1 MATARIKFLLEG
13 LDETLAA
20 LARVQQELDS
30 IGSGGRSPGGVVM
43 PGGGVAGGALGP
55 GLPSAPG
62 SPVTVHGQPTR
73 TLDPAASLGGVAGTP
88 VANAAAAIGQ
98 AASVPAASGPGAAG
112 KGASGQGGGQA
123 SPTMAPGGSGFGG
136 GSAPVPGVMPVGQ
149 ISMKELITAA
159 GVTQAVS
166 QVTGLVGQA
175 GATGFSAATEGKAPQ
190 WQGMIRP
197 TATAGATVLGLIGGF
212 IFSGGNPVVA
222 GVSAVAAGQAA
233 DAWGAAHEA
242 EFELSR
248 MREATARKAE
258 ALGLTGDPGNSLKP
272 ELRAMDQ
279 GFRTGR
285 VISPQFAR
293 SVRNST
299 SGEIYDE
306 TLEFLN
312 TAQYSQRAIARRS
325 RLPWLTAESS
335 PKELLDLA
343 TMQAIDDPIAG
354 LNHVRGLRQ
363 QAMNDGNFDF
373 ALQAAK
379 REQTLERFA
388 TQAAVMETQ
397 GRRAGAGLMASL
409 ASAPF
414 RGLAGVEDTQ
424 RAGAAA
430 SQVMRA
436 KAGEL
441 LRVANAANSPLD
453 QAKAAEMFAQADMMD
468 SQLEMSRRGAVS
480 GYNDAMYGAG
490 MGAAER
496 EFAIGVRS
504 GESVSARSAQEA
516 KRLKARRLEQE
527 IARQRASGGISP
539 EAEAAMQSEI
549 AQLRQ
554 EAAVDAPDRARA
566 ANLATSLSR
575 VTSLASISLA
585 GQAGAALYGGLR
597 EQAKMASTEAASLR
611 EQAELYRQMAESSRA
626 AGNAAEARKATE
638 EQNSRSMQAQVK
650 EAEAYLKTI
659 SAVAAVSQT
668 RAVVEGQNY
677 RIALA
682 VGEGGINAARKLY
695 TSIDAQATS
704 LRDEERKLSDLRQRY
719 SEDSEPVRAQ
729 QELIAG
735 KRAQLAETQTQMGTM
750 AISAQDREK
759 SANLATRRALLSMG
773 YGGSQGD
780 MRKTIKEQMGLVD
793 QQLNEQQAMRAE
805 AERRGPLTAS
815 ARAAFAEQRQGL
827 IMQMAQL
834 QEEYY
839 EGFEGRIVSQ
849 VFNRPTGAGAMATA
863 NSTVMEASRAGV
875 QHARFG
881 GTEAQT
887 RARRDQMYNLQE
899 RAVMP
904 GNQPQGTGGR
914 MAGAAMADGGNSEIT
929 ITIRMVDGNGN
940 SLRENRVPLSQANN
954 IILESGNPHKRN

>member
-136 GSAPVPGVMPVGQ
+136 GSAPVPGVMPIGQ

-159 GVTQAVS
+159 GVAQAVS
-166 QVTGLVGQA
+166 TGAAFAGQA
-175 GATGFSAATEGKAPQ
+175 GAIGMSAETEGKAPQ
-190 WQGMIRP
+190 WQGMVRSGLAIGGTIVGAAIGAGIGFFGGGGVGAIP
-197 TATAGATVLGLIGGF
+197 AGAAGA
-212 IFSGGNPVVA
+212 VA
-222 GVSAVAAGQAA
+222 GNQVGDNIGKAFEPKSELSQMQEAVARKMVAYGLPSLTRNFSPAEVL
-233 DAWGAAHEA
+233 DA
-242 EFELSR
+242 
-248 MREATARKAE
+248 
-258 ALGLTGDPGNSLKP
+258 
-272 ELRAMDQ
+272 
-279 GFRTGR
+279 
-285 VISPQFAR
+285 V
-293 SVRNST
+293 
-299 SGEIYDE
+299 
-306 TLEFLN
+306 
-312 TAQYSQRAIARRS
+312 
-325 RLPWLTAESS
+325 
-335 PKELLDLA
+335 
-343 TMQAIDDPIAG
+343 TMQAIDDPIGG
-354 LNHVRGLRQ
+354 LNHVRGIRMKALS
-363 QAMNDGNFDF
+363 DGNYEF
-373 ALQAAK
+373 AYKALK